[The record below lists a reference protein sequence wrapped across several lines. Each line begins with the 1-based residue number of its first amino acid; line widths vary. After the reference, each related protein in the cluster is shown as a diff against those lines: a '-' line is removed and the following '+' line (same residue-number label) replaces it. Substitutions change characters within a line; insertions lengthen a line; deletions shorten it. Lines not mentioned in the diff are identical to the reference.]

1 MRLPAVHRVI
11 GLSLVSAA
19 VVGCSNLPPATS
31 SYSLQRFAVPEV
43 ANKSYAVDVH
53 LGSAEMHKVTLP
65 ATQDGKPTFD
75 CLELFDCEE
84 NDATFVQAGV
94 SIVPG
99 LAFSY
104 DNQLD
109 RIGVIWQFAGA
120 HLGDSKTGNFSQA
133 IVLGASGHSD
143 QASAN
148 QYQSNLGVDTLVRT
162 DSWNQHTKA
171 YDIGWVGGYRVDDN
185 LLIYGGPFYTL
196 HKIDLESRSEIYNV
210 TPNVTVV
217 GFSDFEG
224 KQLGA
229 NIAAQYRFSES
240 LEVNLEVV
248 SARYKLNS
256 ASQTDT
262 QLNLMMGARF

>member
-1 MRLPAVHRVI
+1 MRLSSVRRVI

-19 VVGCSNLPPATS
+19 VVGCSNLPPASS

-43 ANKSYAVDVH
+43 ASKSYQVDVH
-53 LGSAEMHKVTLP
+53 IGSAEMHKVSLP

-75 CLELFDCEE
+75 CIELFDCHE

-94 SIVPG
+94 SVLPG
-99 LAFSY
+99 LALSY

-109 RIGVIWQFAGA
+109 RVGITWQFAGA

-133 IVLGASGHSD
+133 LVFGASGHSD

-148 QYQSNLGVDTLVRT
+148 QYQSKLGVDTLVRT

-171 YDIGWVGGYRVDDN
+171 YDIGWVGGYRLNDN
-185 LLIYGGPFYTL
+185 WLIYGGPFYTL

-240 LEVNLEVV
+240 FELNLEVV

-256 ASQTDT
+256 GSQTDT
-262 QLNLMMGARF
+262 QLNLMLGARF